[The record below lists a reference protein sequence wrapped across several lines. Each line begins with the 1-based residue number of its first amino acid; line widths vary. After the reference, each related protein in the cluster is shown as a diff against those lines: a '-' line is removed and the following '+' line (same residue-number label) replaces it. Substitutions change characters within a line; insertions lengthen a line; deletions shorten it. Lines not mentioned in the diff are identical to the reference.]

1 MEETIHVA
9 FDESNSNCSR
19 KDICDD
25 DFVDSFDSLTLDS
38 EEKNQIDNSTKETKD
53 DQVEIIESTTQE
65 QTNALPREWRTTKDH
80 PLDNVI
86 GDVTKG

>member
-25 DFVDSFDSLTLDS
+25 GFVDSFESLTLDS
-38 EEKNQIDNSTKETKD
+38 EEKKQIDDSTKETKD

-65 QTNALPREWRTTKDH
+65 QTNTLSKEWRTTKDH

-86 GDVTKG
+86 